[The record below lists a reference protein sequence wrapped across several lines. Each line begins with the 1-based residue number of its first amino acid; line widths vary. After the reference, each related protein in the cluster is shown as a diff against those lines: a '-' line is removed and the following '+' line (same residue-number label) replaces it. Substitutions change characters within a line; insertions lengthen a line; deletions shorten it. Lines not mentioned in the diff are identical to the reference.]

1 VRTKIAG
8 VLRLPLIVLLVAL
21 LNGIAA
27 AESYVVSPKASD
39 ETKAAV
45 AAGRPPQHGFP
56 EIQNVEFTSS
66 AQLRPGTNL
75 QATVVTSPNVIYVE
89 GRVKYWNVAFRQT
102 ATGKFDINYRV
113 PFLPPGALGH
123 WDLEVIARSVD
134 GVEVKRTFPVTYR
147 YF

>member
-1 VRTKIAG
+1 MM
-8 VLRLPLIVLLVAL
+8 AL
-21 LNGIAA
+21 LTGIAS

-45 AAGRPPQHGFP
+45 AAGRPPEHGFP
-56 EIQNVEFTSS
+56 EIHNVEFTSS
-66 AQLRPGTNL
+66 AQLHPGMSL
-75 QATVVTSPNVIYVE
+75 VATVVTSANVGYVE
-89 GRVKYWNVAFRQT
+89 GRVKYWNVPFHQDAP
-102 ATGKFDINYRV
+102 GKFDINYRV

-123 WDLEVIARSVD
+123 WDLEVIARSID